1 MEYAVQAW
9 SPYLKKDI
17 ECLEKVQRRATK
29 LVKGFRKLSYEQ
41 RLHKL
46 GLTTLADRRLRGDL
60 IEAYKI
66 ITGKEKLK
74 IGDFFQF
81 SDTVYN
87 LQGHC
92 YKLATIGSR
101 LEVRRNFLSQREKMK
116 NVVGPWNQLL
126 TGVTKNCS
134 GAQLGISSPF
144 PFPFLFFLC
153 AFVLFLLFL
162 WSILVFSLLA
172 AAIGLL
178 RPFFRLPG

>member
-101 LEVRRNFLSQREKMK
+101 LEVRRNFLSQR
-116 NVVGPWNQLL
+116 VVGPWNQLL

-144 PFPFLFFLC
+144 PFPFSFSFL
-153 AFVLFLLFL
+153 
-162 WSILVFSLLA
+162 
-172 AAIGLL
+172 
-178 RPFFRLPG
+178 PFRLCFVFAVFVVYFGVFFACCCYRPIKTLFQITWVK